1 MASGCRW
8 AGQSLK
14 PLFLLIMIAV
24 MIFPVNY
31 GLAAEQT
38 GTCTKEILQTVI
50 HASGLSLSELLKSM
64 PDDPERAR
72 LIRKFVKA
80 VRFFR
85 TTAAI
90 SMSIPSTVWWSDTAA
105 CPVWKGRI

>member
-38 GTCTKEILQTVI
+38 GTCTKET
-50 HASGLSLSELLKSM
+50 
-64 PDDPERAR
+64 
-72 LIRKFVKA
+72 
-80 VRFFR
+80 
-85 TTAAI
+85 
-90 SMSIPSTVWWSDTAA
+90 
-105 CPVWKGRI
+105 GREG